1 MIKRILIVCL
11 ILCGFLA
18 ASMNIVI
25 ASTTTLDDPVGDVID
40 FNTDENVTGKDNIDI
55 KKLVC
60 SRDYRKVT
68 LTLTVEGVI
77 EDKGDVLLFRL
88 MTDDDFFLEYT
99 EGMDEDEITEL
110 FTSILGQDMMIYS
123 FDLAT
128 SLSSYQIYY
137 TNNEVFIIDE
147 ELNVVEGTES
157 TSGGTLTITFNLP
170 SSKENMTDI
179 LVTTNEL
186 INAGEAGYLDELYG
200 VIDDPLQ
207 DDGNGGGDG
216 NEDDSGSVLTI
227 FIALIAIIVIIGA
240 IVAVIIIRR

>member
-1 MIKRILIVCL
+1 
-11 ILCGFLA
+11 
-18 ASMNIVI
+18 
-25 ASTTTLDDPVGDVID
+25 
-40 FNTDENVTGKDNIDI
+40 
-55 KKLVC
+55 
-60 SRDYRKVT
+60 
-68 LTLTVEGVI
+68 
-77 EDKGDVLLFRL
+77 

-110 FTSILGQDMMIYS
+110 FTSILGQDMIIYS

-186 INAGEAGYLDELYG
+186 INAGEAGYSDELYG

-216 NEDDSGSVLTI
+216 NEDDSDSGSGLTI
-227 FIALIAIIVIIGA
+227 FIALIAIVVIIGV